1 MRSSDIITAF
11 IMSLLENS
19 EGETEI
25 KRNELAQQFNVVP
38 SQINYVISSRFT
50 PELGFITESRRGG
63 GGYIKIRRV
72 YSTAPSPLMHVI
84 NGIPSSLTQ
93 TETRIILENLL
104 ANRIIQ
110 PHDARLM
117 SAALSDKSYITV
129 PREYRDELRS
139 SLLKNM
145 LLAIS
150 ASK

>member
-11 IMSLLENS
+11 IMRLLENS
-19 EGETEI
+19 DGETEI

-63 GGYIKIRRV
+63 GGYIRIRRA

-84 NGIPSSLTQ
+84 NSIPQTLTQ
-93 TETRIILENLL
+93 TEARIILENLL
-104 ANRIIQ
+104 ANGMIQ
-110 PHDARLM
+110 GHDFRLM
-117 SAALSDKSYITV
+117 AAALSDKSYLTV
-129 PREYRDELRS
+129 PREYRDELRAVMM
-139 SLLKNM
+139 KNM
-145 LLAIS
+145 LVAIS

>member
-72 YSTAPSPLMHVI
+72 YSTAPSPIMHVI
-84 NGIPSSLTQ
+84 NGIPNSITQ
-93 TETRIILENLL
+93 TEARIILENLL

-117 SAALSDKSYITV
+117 SSALSDKPYLAV

-139 SLLKNM
+139 SLMKNM